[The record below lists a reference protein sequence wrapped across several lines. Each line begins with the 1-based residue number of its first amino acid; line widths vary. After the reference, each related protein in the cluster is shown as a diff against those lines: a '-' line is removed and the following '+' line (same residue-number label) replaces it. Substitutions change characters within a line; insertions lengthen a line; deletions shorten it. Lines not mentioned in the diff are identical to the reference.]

1 MGAPVHFRH
10 GGIAVIAEA
19 TSLDLRFHGGRSIG
33 KVLDEVVQVDV
44 GGHVGDLRLFQGVFL
59 LPRPTK
65 SGFPVFD
72 CFVKGLIYLTLQGSQ
87 RLTLYYTQ
95 VGERVSVILG
105 VGEVS
110 RLGCLIVR

>member
-1 MGAPVHFRH
+1 MLVIFVSFRVCFSFH
-10 GGIAVIAEA
+10 DQPN
-19 TSLDLRFHGGRSIG
+19 LD
-33 KVLDEVVQVDV
+33 
-44 GGHVGDLRLFQGVFL
+44 
-59 LPRPTK
+59 
-65 SGFPVFD
+65 FPVFD